1 MKTFFDKNVAKEFWK
16 NRSRYPNY
24 PNLIKRRLMDLN
36 FMVPFLDNASSI
48 LDLGCGDGYLLR
60 ALRDFT
66 DIKTFYAYDISN
78 IMIESLKKSWG
89 NLKYLNA
96 EACDF
101 VKKDNYP
108 KTNIAIA
115 LGSFV
120 YIDDNDLRVVLSNI
134 ISDILIFRSPC
145 TLKKEDEIINKFSE
159 DLGGNYS
166 AIYRTVNN
174 YISVLSD
181 YFTIDNICRSYPDE
195 IESKYGSK
203 QFFFVC
209 ERRMK

>member
-1 MKTFFDKNVAKEFWK
+1 MSNFNKNVAEKFWK
-16 NRSRYPNY
+16 NRSIYPNY
-24 PNLIKRRLMDLN
+24 PNLIKRRLVDLN
-36 FMVPFLDNASSI
+36 FMVPFLDGASSI

-66 DIKTFYAYDISN
+66 DIETFYGYDMSN

-96 EACDF
+96 EVCDF

-108 KTNIAIA
+108 KTDITMA
-115 LGSFV
+115 LGSFM
-120 YIDDNDLRVVLSNI
+120 YIDDNDLRAVLSNMV
-134 ISDILIFRSPC
+134 SDILILRSSC
-145 TLKKEDEIINKFSE
+145 TLEKEDEIIDKFSE
-159 DLGGNYS
+159 DLSDNYS
-166 AIYRTVNN
+166 AIYRTVGN
-174 YISVLSD
+174 YIAILSD
-181 YFTIDNICRSYPDE
+181 YFAVDNICRSYPDE

-209 ERRMK
+209 EREGK